1 MRYVERLAQ
10 RSAMQS
16 LQRKN
21 MSRSFRRILL
31 VLSIVLGICCLLT
44 SAIRAASE
52 IPAGVEAN
60 ELPVDL
66 DRGAA
71 GLARCLA
78 ELRTRASILM
88 VTAHPDD
95 EDGGLLAYQT
105 RGLGARGILLT
116 LNRGEGGQNAM
127 TTDFYDAL
135 GVIRTQELL
144 AADRYYGV
152 DQYWTSV
159 IDYGFSKT
167 REEAL
172 QKWGYDR
179 VLGEVVRVVR
189 MTRPLV
195 ITSVFAG
202 APTDGHGNHQV
213 AGQMAQEAFVAAG
226 DPNRFPEQIREGLRP
241 WSPLKVYN
249 RVPFFEPTKE
259 GIYDYATD
267 KYVPV
272 RFFDYVNQ
280 KWIDHT
286 PEATVSVPEGKQD
299 AAVGLTF
306 LQMGREGLG
315 QQKSQNGGVTIPPP
329 GPRMAPYHRYGSRV
343 PAGPQENSVYDGIDV
358 SLAGISTLAGRA
370 APFLK
375 DGLAQI
381 SSLLDRA
388 IAGYRPGAPAA
399 IASTLVQGLN
409 ATRALIEKVHQSDLP
424 DQGKNDVLFELGNK
438 ERQFEK
444 ALTLSLQLYFDASVA
459 PEKEPTGPA
468 LIFGGPPTTFTVAI
482 PGMSFGVK
490 TRVLNSGPE
499 PVRIET
505 LQLAAT
511 DGKDWT
517 IQSTGSPAAVLAPD
531 KETEVK
537 FAVKAAEDATLT
549 RPYYSRPDQ
558 EQPYYD
564 LSDPRYENLSVAP
577 YPLFA
582 TARIQYQGADI
593 AIRKYVQ
600 ARTHVDG
607 IGTVA
612 NPLLMGPPI
621 SVQVS
626 PGAGAVP
633 LKSRSFAFSCTLHS
647 NVKGAAKGV
656 LRLSLPEGWAATP
669 AEYPYAMQH
678 DGEMQSVTFR
688 VTAPDIHEQGYTI
701 KAVAEYA
708 GKKYEEGYRMVGY
721 PGIRSYP
728 YYRPATYKAVGVD
741 VQTAPGLHVGFIP
754 GTGDEVPGAF
764 QNLEIPVRTLSPA
777 ELANVNFGDFDAI
790 ILGVR
795 AYSANPDLRAAKDRL
810 LDYVKSGGVLIVQ
823 YNTQEFDLGP
833 YSFSLGSNP
842 AKVVDEGS
850 AVKLLDP
857 SSPVFTWPNKL
868 SASDFSGWEEERGHG
883 FMQKW
888 DPHYQALVE
897 THDPEQTP
905 QMGGLLLARYGKG
918 FYVYD
923 AFALYRQLPSG
934 VPGAYRI
941 LANLVSLGKNPNW
954 K

>member
-1 MRYVERLAQ
+1 MIRSL
-10 RSAMQS
+10 RSAA
-16 LQRKN
+16 L
-21 MSRSFRRILL
+21 ILFL
-31 VLSIVLGICCLLT
+31 LSGLCFLGLKIN
-44 SAIRAASE
+44 AASSV
-52 IPAGVEAN
+52 PPSVASY

-66 DRGAA
+66 DRGSS

-105 RGLGARGILLT
+105 RGLGARGVLLT

-127 TTDFYDAL
+127 TNDFYDAL
-135 GVIRTQELL
+135 GLIRTQELL
-144 AADRYYGV
+144 SADRYYGV
-152 DQYWTSV
+152 SQYWTSV

-172 QKWGYDR
+172 DKWGYDR

-272 RFFDYVNQ
+272 RFFDYVNR

-286 PEATVSVPEGKQD
+286 PETTVSVPEGAQD
-299 AAVGLTF
+299 PAPGLTF
-306 LQMGREGLG
+306 LQIGRDGLG
-315 QQKSQNGGVTIPPP
+315 NQKTQNGGVTIPPP
-329 GPRMAPYHRYGSRV
+329 APRSAPYHRYGSRV
-343 PAGPQENSVYDGIDV
+343 SVPNHEDSMYDGIDT
-358 SLAGISTLAGRA
+358 SLAGIASLAGKP
-370 APFLK
+370 APFLS
-375 DGLAQI
+375 DGLKEI
-381 SSLLDRA
+381 SSLVNHAAAD
-388 IAGYRPGAPAA
+388 YRPDNPASIAP
-399 IASTLVQGLN
+399 TLARGLS
-409 ATRALIEKVHQSDLP
+409 ATRNLMEQVRKSDLP
-424 DQGKNDVLFELGNK
+424 DSGKEDVLFELHAK
-438 ERQFEK
+438 EQQFEK
-444 ALTLSLQLYFDASVA
+444 ALSIALQLFLDASVA
-459 PEKEPTGPA
+459 PAKEPTGA
-468 LIFGGPPTTFTVAI
+468 GAIFGAPPGTFTVAI
-482 PGMSFGVK
+482 PGMSFAVK
-490 TRVLNSGPE
+490 ARVFNGGPE
-499 PVRIET
+499 SLAIEEF
-505 LQLAAT
+505 QLAAT
-511 DGKDWT
+511 DGKQWT
-517 IQSTGSPAAVLAPD
+517 IHADGTPSKIVAAD
-531 KETEVK
+531 KDSEQR
-537 FAVKAAEDATLT
+537 FAVKAPADAALT
-549 RPYYSRPDQ
+549 RAYFFRPNQ
-558 EQPYYD
+558 EQPYYT
-564 LSDPRYENLSVAP
+564 LSDPRYENLSTVP
-577 YPLFA
+577 YPLVA

-593 AIRKYVQ
+593 AIRKYVM

-607 IGTVA
+607 IGMEA
-612 NPLLMGPPI
+612 DPLLVGPAI

-633 LKSRSFAFSCTLHS
+633 LASKSFQFSCTLRS
-647 NVKGAAKGV
+647 NVKGPAKGV
-656 LRLSLPEGWAATP
+656 LRLSLPDAWKSTP
-669 AEYPYAMQH
+669 AEYAYSMQH
-678 DGEMQSVTFR
+678 DGETQSVTFQ
-688 VTAPDIHEQGYTI
+688 VTPGDIQAQGYTI
-701 KAVAEYA
+701 RAVAEYD
-708 GKKYEEGYRMVGY
+708 GHKYEEGYRMVGY
-721 PGIRSYP
+721 PGVRSYP

-741 VQTAPGLHVGFIP
+741 VTTAPSLRVGFIP
-754 GTGDEVPGAF
+754 GTGDEVPQAL
-764 QNLEIPVRTLSPA
+764 QDLKIPVRILSPGD
-777 ELANVNFGDFDAI
+777 LSNVNFEDFDAI

-795 AYSANPDLRAAKDRL
+795 AYSVRPELRAANARL
-810 LDYVKSGGVLIVQ
+810 ADYVKAGGVLIAQ
-823 YNTQEFDLGP
+823 YNVQEFEMGP

-842 AKVVDEGS
+842 AKVVDEAS

-857 SSPVFTWPNKL
+857 SSPVLNWPNKL
-868 SASDFSGWEEERGHG
+868 TVADFSGWEEERGHG
-883 FMQKW
+883 FMEKW

-897 THDPEQTP
+897 THDPEQKP
-905 QMGGLLLARYGKG
+905 QSGGLLLAHYGKG

-941 LANLVSLGKNPNW
+941 LANLVSIGKNPKW

>member
-1 MRYVERLAQ
+1 MLVTVFQNWRKSPGQRYLRIPLTLMGALALMFGAALATEAFSEPPAAVE
-10 RSAMQS
+10 S
-16 LQRKN
+16 
-21 MSRSFRRILL
+21 
-31 VLSIVLGICCLLT
+31 
-44 SAIRAASE
+44 
-52 IPAGVEAN
+52 N

-66 DRGAA
+66 DRGSV

-78 ELRTRASILM
+78 QLRTRASILM

-95 EDGGLLAYQT
+95 EDGGLLAMET
-105 RGLGARGILLT
+105 RGVGARGVLLT

-135 GVIRTQELL
+135 GLIRTQELL

-172 QKWGYDR
+172 DKWGYER

-213 AGQMAQEAFVAAG
+213 AGQMAQEVFVAAG

-272 RFFDYVNQ
+272 RFYDYVNK

-286 PEATVSVPEGKQD
+286 PEASVTVPEGKQNP
-299 AAVGLTF
+299 AAGLTF
-306 LQMGREGLG
+306 LQIGREGLG
-315 QQKSQNGGVTIPPP
+315 QQKTQNGGVTIPAPA
-329 GPRMAPYHRYGSRV
+329 PRTAPYHRYGSRV
-343 PAGPQENSVYDGIDV
+343 ATGEHEKTLYDGIDV
-358 SLAGISTLAGRA
+358 SLNGIA
-370 APFLK
+370 ALPGNKQEPFLK
-375 DGLAQI
+375 EGLAQLTRLVDEAA
-381 SSLLDRA
+381 SEYRPDAPEA
-388 IAGYRPGAPAA
+388 IAP
-399 IASTLVQGLN
+399 TL
-409 ATRALIEKVHQSDLP
+409 ARALTHTRSLIKSVQQSDLP
-424 DQGKNDVLFELGNK
+424 VSGKEDVSYELQVK
-438 ERQFEK
+438 ERQLET
-444 ALTLSLQLYFDASVA
+444 ALQLALQLFVDASIA

-468 LIFGGPPTTFTVAI
+468 AFFGGPPATFTVAI
-482 PGMSFGVK
+482 PGQAFAVK
-490 TRVLNSGPE
+490 ERVFNGGAE
-499 PVRIET
+499 PVQIAGLE
-505 LQLAAT
+505 LSAT
-511 DGKDWT
+511 DGKSWSFHADGT
-517 IQSTGSPAAVLAPD
+517 PAKVLDGD
-531 KETEVK
+531 KDAAMK
-537 FAVKAAEDATLT
+537 FQVKAPEDAVLT
-549 RPYYSRPDQ
+549 RPYFYRPNQ
-558 EQPYYD
+558 EQPYYT
-564 LSDPRYENLSVAP
+564 LTDPQFENLSTAP
-577 YPLFA
+577 YPLVA

-593 AIRKYVQ
+593 SIRKYVM

-607 IGTVA
+607 IGMQA
-612 NPLLMGPPI
+612 DPLLMGPPI
-621 SVQVS
+621 SVQIS

-633 LKSRSFAFSCTLHS
+633 LASKSFAFACTLRS
-647 NVKGAAKGV
+647 NVKGSAKGI
-656 LRLSLPEGWAATP
+656 LRLSLPEGWESTP
-669 AEYPYAMQH
+669 AEYPYSLQH
-678 DGEMQSVTFR
+678 DGETQTVNFQ
-688 VTAPDIHEQGYTI
+688 VLPHDIRQDGYTI

-721 PGIRSYP
+721 PGVRSYP

-741 VQTAPGLHVGFIP
+741 VTTAPGLHVAFIP
-754 GTGDEVPGAF
+754 GTGDEVPGAL
-764 QNLEIPVRTLSPA
+764 QNLSIPVRILSPSD
-777 ELANVNFGDFDAI
+777 LAGVDFSDFDAV

-795 AYSANPDLRAAKDRL
+795 AYASRPELRAANARL
-810 LDYVKSGGVLIVQ
+810 LEYVKKGGVVIAQ
-823 YNTQEFDLGP
+823 YNVQDFEMGP
-833 YSFSLGSNP
+833 YPLSLGSNP

-850 AVKLLDP
+850 EVKLLSP
-857 SSPVFTWPNKL
+857 TSPVFTWPNKL
-868 SASDFSGWEEERGHG
+868 TAADFSGWEEERGHG
-883 FMQKW
+883 FMEKW
-888 DPHYQALVE
+888 DSHYEPLVE
-897 THDPEQTP
+897 THDPEQKP
-905 QMGGLLLARYGKG
+905 QEGGLLLARYGKG

-923 AFALYRQLPSG
+923 AFALYRQLPAG

-941 LANLVSLGKNPNW
+941 LANLVSIGKNPNW

>member
-1 MRYVERLAQ
+1 MIRSL
-10 RSAMQS
+10 RSAS
-16 LQRKN
+16 LTLALV
-21 MSRSFRRILL
+21 SGICLL
-31 VLSIVLGICCLLT
+31 VATIK
-44 SAIRAASE
+44 AASD
-52 IPAGVEAN
+52 IPAPVDSN
-60 ELPVDL
+60 ELPLDL
-66 DRGAA
+66 DRGSA
-71 GLARCLA
+71 GLSRCLA

-95 EDGGLLAYQT
+95 EDGGLLTFQT

-135 GVIRTQELL
+135 GLIRTQELL

-189 MTRPLV
+189 LTRPLV

-226 DPNRFPEQIREGLRP
+226 DPNRFPEQIRDGLRP

-286 PEATVSVPEGKQD
+286 PETNVSVPEGTQD
-299 AAVGLTF
+299 PAAGLTF
-306 LQMGREGLG
+306 LQMGRAGLG
-315 QQKSQNGGVTIPPP
+315 RQKTQNGGVTIPPP
-329 GPRMAPYHRYGSRV
+329 ASRALSYHRYGTRV
-343 PAGPQENSVYDGIDV
+343 SVSGRENSFYDGIDV
-358 SLAGISTLAGRA
+358 SLAGIASLAGKD

-375 DGLAQI
+375 EALARI
-381 SSLLDRA
+381 STLLDHA
-388 IAGYRPGAPAA
+388 AADYRPNSPAG
-399 IASTLVQGLN
+399 IASTLAQGLT
-409 ATRALIEKVHQSDLP
+409 ATRTLIEQVHQSDLP
-424 DQGKNDVLFELGNK
+424 DAGKNDVLFELRAK

-444 ALTLSLQLYFDASVA
+444 ALSLSLQLFLDASVA

-468 LIFGGPPTTFTVAI
+468 AFFGGPPTTFTVAI

-490 TRVLNSGPE
+490 ERVFNGGPE
-499 PVRIET
+499 PVRIEG

-511 DGKDWT
+511 DGKEW
-517 IQSTGSPAAVLAPD
+517 IIHAAGSPSRILASD
-531 KETEVK
+531 KDSELKFEVK
-537 FAVKAAEDATLT
+537 VPRDAALT
-549 RPYYSRPDQ
+549 RPYFFRPDQ
-558 EQPYYD
+558 EQPYYTI
-564 LSDPRYENLSVAP
+564 SDPRYQNLSTVP
-577 YPLFA
+577 YPLVA

-593 AIRKYVQ
+593 AIRKYVM

-607 IGTVA
+607 IGVEA
-612 NPLLMGPPI
+612 NPLLVGPPV

-633 LKSRSFAFSCTLHS
+633 LGSKSFEFSCTLRS

-656 LRLSLPEGWAATP
+656 LRLSLPAGWKSTP
-669 AEYPYAMQH
+669 AQYPYAMQH
-678 DGEMQSVTFR
+678 DGETQSVTFQ
-688 VTAPDIHEQGYTI
+688 VAPDEIQPQGYTV
-701 KAVAEYA
+701 KAVAEFE
-708 GKKYEEGYRMVGY
+708 GQKYEEGYRMVGY
-721 PGIRSYP
+721 PGVRSYP

-741 VQTAPGLHVGFIP
+741 VTVAPGLRVAFIP
-754 GTGDEVPGAF
+754 GTGDEVPGAL
-764 QNLEIPVRTLSPA
+764 QDLKIPVRILP
-777 ELANVNFGDFDAI
+777 LGDLGNVSFEDFDAV

-795 AYSANPDLRAAKDRL
+795 AYAAHPELRAANSRL
-810 LDYVKSGGVLIVQ
+810 LDYMKRGGVLIAQ
-823 YNTQEFDLGP
+823 YSVQEFDLGP
-833 YSFSLGSNP
+833 YWFTLGSNP

-850 AVKLLDP
+850 EVKLLDP
-857 SSPVFTWPNKL
+857 SNPLFNWPNKL
-868 SASDFSGWEEERGHG
+868 TAADFSGWEEERGHG
-883 FMQKW
+883 FMEKW
-888 DPHYQALVE
+888 DPRYKALVE
-897 THDPEQTP
+897 THDPEQKP
-905 QMGGLLLARYGKG
+905 QEGGLLLARYGKG
-918 FYVYD
+918 FYIYD

>member
-1 MRYVERLAQ
+1 MNRSL
-10 RSAMQS
+10 RSAS
-16 LQRKN
+16 LALALI
-21 MSRSFRRILL
+21 STL
-31 VLSIVLGICCLLT
+31 CLLG
-44 SAIRAASE
+44 SAIEGASE
-52 IPAGVEAN
+52 VPAHVAAN

-105 RGLGARGILLT
+105 RGLGARGVLLT

-127 TTDFYDAL
+127 TNDFYDAL

-172 QKWGYDR
+172 EKWGYDR

-202 APTDGHGNHQV
+202 AATDGHGNHQV

-272 RFFDYVNQ
+272 RFFDYVNK

-286 PEATVSVPEGKQD
+286 PEANVSVPEGKQD
-299 AAVGLTF
+299 PAAGLTF
-306 LQMGREGLG
+306 LQMGRQGLG
-315 QQKSQNGGVTIPPP
+315 QQKTQNGGVTIPPP
-329 GPRMAPYHRYGSRV
+329 APRMAPYHRYGARV
-343 PAGPQENSVYDGIDV
+343 PVGAQENSLYDGIDV
-358 SLAGISTLAGRA
+358 SLAGIASLAGGN
-370 APFLK
+370 APFLR
-375 DGLAQI
+375 DGLAQLS
-381 SSLLDRA
+381 SSLDRIATDYRPDAPSA
-388 IAGYRPGAPAA
+388 IAPILAE
-399 IASTLVQGLN
+399 TLSR
-409 ATRALIEKVHQSDLP
+409 TRALIEKVHASDLS
-424 DQGKNDVLFELGNK
+424 DAGKNDVIYELRIK
-438 ERQFEK
+438 ERQLED
-444 ALTLSLQLYFDASVA
+444 ALTLSLQLFLDASVA
-459 PEKEPTGPA
+459 PAKEPTGA
-468 LIFGGPPTTFTVAI
+468 AAIFGGPPTTFTVAI

-490 TRVLNSGPE
+490 ERVLNSGTKPIRVE
-499 PVRIET
+499 A
-505 LQLAAT
+505 LQLSAT
-511 DGKDWT
+511 DGKEWT
-517 IQSTGSPAAVLAPD
+517 IHSNGSPGAVLASD
-531 KETEVK
+531 KEVELK
-537 FAVKAAEDATLT
+537 FDVKAPADAALT
-549 RPYYSRPDQ
+549 RPYFSRPNQ
-558 EQPYYD
+558 EQPYYTLD
-564 LSDPRYENLSVAP
+564 DPRYENLSTAP
-577 YPLFA
+577 YPLVA

-593 AIRKYVQ
+593 AIRKYVMV
-600 ARTHVDG
+600 RTRMDG
-607 IGTVA
+607 IGIEA
-612 NPLLMGPPI
+612 NPLLVGPPI
-621 SVQVS
+621 SVEVS
-626 PGAGAVP
+626 PAAGAVP
-633 LKSRSFAFSCTLHS
+633 LSEKSFAFSCTLRS
-647 NVKGAAKGV
+647 NVKGAANGV
-656 LRLSLPEGWAATP
+656 LRLSLPEGWTSTP
-669 AEYPYAMQH
+669 AECPYSMQH
-678 DGEMQSVTFR
+678 DGETQTVTFQ
-688 VTAPDIHEQGYTI
+688 VAPHDIRPKGYTI

-721 PGIRSYP
+721 PGVRSYP
-728 YYRPATYKAVGVD
+728 YFRPATYKGVGVD
-741 VQTAPGLHVGFIP
+741 VTTAPGLHVAFIP
-754 GTGDEVPGAF
+754 GTGDEVPGAL
-764 QNLEIPVRTLSPA
+764 QSLDIPVRVLSPSD
-777 ELANVNFGDFDAI
+777 LTNVNFDDFDAVI
-790 ILGVR
+790 IGVR
-795 AYSANPDLRAAKDRL
+795 AYSARPELRAANARL
-810 LDYVKSGGVLIVQ
+810 VDYVKRGGVLIAQ
-823 YNTQEFDLGP
+823 YNVQDFEFGP
-833 YSFSLGSNP
+833 YSLSLGSNP

-850 AVKLLDP
+850 EVKFLEP
-857 SSPVFTWPNKL
+857 ANPVFNWPNKL
-868 SASDFSGWEEERGHG
+868 SPSDFAGWEEERGHG
-883 FMQKW
+883 FMEKW

-897 THDPEQTP
+897 THDPEQKP
-905 QMGGLLLARYGKG
+905 QRGGLLVARYGKG
-918 FYVYD
+918 FYIYD
-923 AFALYRQLPSG
+923 AFALYRQLPAG